1 MSGFYP
7 LYLNIKG
14 KKCVIVGGG
23 KVAYRKACSLK
34 DAGADVT
41 VVSPGICPEMVNE
54 KGITFVNKSY
64 DERFLDGSLLVI
76 AATDDEEVNKK
87 VSLDARERNIIVN
100 VVDRPELCSFIVPS
114 TIRRGDLCIS
124 ISTGGASPALAKNI
138 RKELED
144 FFGPEYGEYIN
155 LLTRMRNVALSEI
168 KDDAKRRKVLQRLAE
183 KDMLEIVKTKGTREA
198 EAKMRE
204 IIFNCIVISKF
215 SPKN

>member
-1 MSGFYP
+1 VSRFYP
-7 LYLNIKG
+7 LYLDIKG

-41 VVSPGICPEMVNE
+41 VISPDICPELLKE
-54 KGITFVNKSY
+54 KGLMLINKSY
-64 DERFLDGSLLVI
+64 DESCLDGAMLVI
-76 AATDDEEVNKK
+76 AATDNEEVNKK
-87 VSLDARERNIIVN
+87 VSSDAGKRNIIIN

-114 TIRRGDLCIS
+114 TVKRGDLCIS

-144 FFGPEYGEYIN
+144 VYGSEYGEYIN
-155 LLTRMRNVALSEI
+155 LLTRMRDIAMSDI
-168 KDDAKRRKVLQRLAE
+168 KDDAKRRKILQRLAE
-183 KDMLEIVKTKGTREA
+183 KDILEIVKTKGTEEA

-204 IIFNCIVISKF
+204 IIFE
-215 SPKN
+215 